1 MVALLAGTALSWSG
15 GAYAAEETGSV
26 LAALNRVRTDPTGFA
41 VILEHYRARLQ
52 GNRYL
57 QPGTRNSWIVT
68 QEGAAA
74 VDEAI
79 AVLRAT
85 RPLPPLAVHAGLALA
100 ALDQVAWQGPRGEV
114 GHAGDGRST
123 PFDRMRRHGVAHR
136 SMAENISYGSD
147 GLQVVID
154 LIVDDGVPD
163 RGHRHNILNPVY
175 REVGIAIGPHR
186 RYGTMCVMDFASA
199 P

>member
-1 MVALLAGTALSWSG
+1 VLAGAALSWP
-15 GAYAAEETGSV
+15 GAASASEDGGSV
-26 LAALNRVRTDPTGFA
+26 LAALNRVRTDPAGFA
-41 VILEHYRARLQ
+41 VVLEQYRTRLQ

-85 RPLPPLAVHAGLALA
+85 RPLPPFTVDAGLALA
-100 ALDQVAWQGPRGEV
+100 ALDHVAWQGPRGEV
-114 GHAGDGRST
+114 GHAGDGRSS

-136 SMAENISYGSD
+136 SMGENISYGAD
-147 GLQVVID
+147 GLQIVVD

-163 RGHRHNILNPVY
+163 RGHRRNILNPIY
-175 REVGIAIGPHR
+175 REVGIAVGPHR

-199 P
+199 Q